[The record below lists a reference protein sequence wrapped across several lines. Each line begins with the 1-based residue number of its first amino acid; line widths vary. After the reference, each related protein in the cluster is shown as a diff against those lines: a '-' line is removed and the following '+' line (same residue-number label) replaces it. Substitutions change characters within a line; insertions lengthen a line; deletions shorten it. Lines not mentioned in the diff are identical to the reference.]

1 MNRVTLR
8 REFLVRRDQLSK
20 KEQARKSEE
29 IRSQLVSLPVID
41 QARCLFI
48 YVGFRSEVQTV
59 GFINSCIAMGKK
71 VCVPLTLVESS
82 NLLTVHVTDPDMQLQ
97 PGYCSIPEPTEEWA
111 RANTVDAREIEVV
124 LVPGSVF
131 DINGGRMG
139 YGGGYYDRFL
149 SRETPRATRVGLA
162 FELQI
167 VEQLLL
173 EPYDQKMDMIVTE
186 NKVYTCGR

>member
-1 MNRVTLR
+1 MILYTIR

-20 KEQARKSEE
+20 QEQALKSKE
-29 IRSQLVSLPVID
+29 IRSRLVSLPVID

-48 YVGFRSEVQTV
+48 YVGFRSEVRTV
-59 GFINSCIAMGKK
+59 GFINNCIAIGKK

-82 NLLTVHVTDPDMQLQ
+82 SLLAVHVTDPDMQLQ
-97 PGYCSIPEPTEEWA
+97 PGYCSIPEPTGEWA
-111 RANTVDAREIEVV
+111 RANKVNPREIDVV

-131 DINGGRMG
+131 DRKGGRMG

-149 SRETPRATRVGLA
+149 SREAPRATRVGLA
-162 FELQI
+162 YELQI

-173 EPYDQKMDMIVTE
+173 EPHDQKMDIIVTE
-186 NKVYTCGR
+186 NKIYTCGR